1 MNSRIWRLSDS
12 ALQMAILVVGG
23 LVCHLA
29 APAAAPPPA
38 RHPVGCHAC
47 SVSAPPAVV
56 AAFDAE
62 LVRIGAAEAANT
74 DELQ

>member
-1 MNSRIWRLSDS
+1 MNSRIRRLSDS
-12 ALQMAILVVGG
+12 VFPMAILVVGG
-23 LVCHLA
+23 LIYHLA
-29 APAAAPPPA
+29 APAAPPPPV

-62 LVRIGAAEAANT
+62 LVRIGAVEAANT

>member
-1 MNSRIWRLSDS
+1 MNFRIRRLSDS
-12 ALQMAILVVGG
+12 ALPMAILVVGG
-23 LVCHLA
+23 LVYHLA
-29 APAAAPPPA
+29 APAAPPPPV

-56 AAFDAE
+56 AASDAE
-62 LVRIGAAEAANT
+62 LVRIGAIEAANM